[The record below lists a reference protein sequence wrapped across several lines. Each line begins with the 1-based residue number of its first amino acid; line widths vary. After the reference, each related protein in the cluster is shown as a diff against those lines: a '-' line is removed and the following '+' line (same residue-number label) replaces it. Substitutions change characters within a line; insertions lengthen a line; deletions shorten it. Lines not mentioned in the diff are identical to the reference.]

1 VQRFLHIACQPKKK
15 DMRIILFSGLFLLL
29 IIFNSCD
36 KTIEGKEYQF
46 PFIELNHCADTTI
59 NGQTVQICF
68 DSLISDSRCPAN
80 AECIWQGESTVK
92 LSLHIAGVQQS
103 FKLSTFNNPPTFRN
117 DTTISGYKIKLLS
130 VSPYPGLNQ
139 QSPYTVEL
147 SVSK

>member
-1 VQRFLHIACQPKKK
+1 
-15 DMRIILFSGLFLLL
+15 MRAILFSGLCLLF
-29 IIFNSCD
+29 ITFTSCD
-36 KTIEGKEYQF
+36 KTLERKEYQF

-80 AECIWQGESTVK
+80 AECVWQGESTVK
-92 LSLHIAGVQQS
+92 LSLHSAGVQQS
-103 FKLSTFNNPPTFRN
+103 FKLSTFSNPPTFRS

-130 VSPYPGLNQ
+130 VSPYPGLSQ
-139 QSPYTVEL
+139 QSPYKVEL